1 MEGSKRPKEVR
12 KKMPNQIIQYP
23 VPLMLKKILKDK
35 SSGELIVVGKNFTRN
50 LFFSEGDLIFARTDV
65 IEERLG
71 EILFKIG
78 KINRDQFLS
87 INELITAQNERI
99 GKILVQQK
107 ILNQRDLFF
116 ALVYQLRAIATST
129 FSLVS
134 GEWNFV
140 NKAPEVPGDS
150 QFRVQLAGIITEG
163 TNRLGSISY
172 FRNKFYYKA
181 PKAAPIPD
189 SMKEFLSNYELDFY
203 NELIQFKNLPNSH
216 IIPKMKIAEDIF
228 WKKVVL
234 FYLLNIIDFVDA
246 AVDKELDKN
255 LEEILKLY
263 EQVKLGRSDY
273 YEILGV
279 QHTANYNEIKNA
291 YFDYAKKYHPDRIT
305 SAPDPDIKEK
315 ANYVFAEINKAY
327 DTLGNPDK
335 KKVYDSKGYK
345 EDNQVEPVQ
354 ENLAERARLLHRKAK
369 SLYNLKKYWEA
380 SSLLDEAVRLDPG
393 KAPYF
398 LLLGMCQMNLP
409 QFRRRAAD
417 NLQKAIDLEHWNVD
431 AFIAM
436 GLLLMSENQ
445 PLRAEGF
452 FRKVLSINPD
462 HAVARQKLAE
472 ITGKSDKKGKFS
484 LFGKKK

>member
-1 MEGSKRPKEVR
+1 
-12 KKMPNQIIQYP
+12 MPNRIIQYP

-35 SSGELIVVGKNFTRN
+35 SSGELIVAGKNFTKS
-50 LFFSEGDLIFARTDV
+50 LFFSEGDLIFAKTNS

-87 INELITAQNERI
+87 INELITNQNERI
-99 GKILVQQK
+99 GKILVQQQ

-116 ALVYQLRAIATST
+116 ALIYQLRTIATST

-140 NKAPEVPGDS
+140 NNAPEVPEDS
-150 QFRVQLAGIITEG
+150 KLKIQLAGVITEG
-163 TNRLGSISY
+163 TNKLGNISY

-181 PKAAPIPD
+181 PKAASIPD

-203 NELIQFKNLPNSH
+203 KELTQFNNLANSH
-216 IIPKMKIAEDIF
+216 IIPKMKITEDIY

-234 FYLLNIIDFVDA
+234 FYLLNIVDFVDVT
-246 AVDKELDKN
+246 VDKELDKN

-263 EQVKLGRSDY
+263 QQLKSGQIDY

-291 YFDYAKKYHPDRIT
+291 YFNYAKKYHPDRIS
-305 SAPDPDIKEK
+305 SAPDPEIKEK

-327 DTLGNPDK
+327 ETLGNPDK
-335 KKVYDSKGYK
+335 KSAYDSKGYK

-354 ENLAERARLLHRKAK
+354 ENMMERARQLHRKAK
-369 SLYNLKKYWEA
+369 SLYNQKKYWEA
-380 SSLLDEAVRLDPG
+380 SSILDEAVKLDPN
-393 KAPYF
+393 KASYF

-409 QFRRRAAD
+409 RLREMAEE

-431 AFIAM
+431 AFNAM
-436 GLLLMSENQ
+436 GHLLLSQNQ
-445 PLRAEGF
+445 PLRAETF
-452 FRKVLSINPD
+452 FRKVLSISPD
-462 HAVARQKLAE
+462 HTMARKKLDE
-472 ITGKSDKKGKFS
+472 ITGKNDKKDKKKGKFS